1 MLKIYTDKK
10 RKLYIVDFRKIGG
23 KKKAFSD
30 KRLAEITAKQAW
42 KKHINA
48 EYVIHDNRVT
58 GEKAINEWKNN
69 INVRWENDEFG
80 DSEKGNKLRSAKILN
95 NQLICGK
102 KFKDWDLGE
111 FISANRV
118 PLVIEREI
126 LNGEIT
132 INHNNGKPS
141 TINTRQHYLV
151 HFKEFFVYCVS
162 AGYLKINPLE
172 SSTLKERKNK
182 KDKKIETLDHKN
194 MLKVLQNMDKKFQL
208 VMEFAIQTGIRQG
221 EQRALMWKHI
231 DFDERVV
238 HIEQGFQEK
247 VIGDVKTSAS
257 FRTIQLTDNMCKKLQ
272 LLKLKRGVPS
282 DIDFIFTI
290 KNNRP
295 IASKTFI
302 KNLYEAINKS
312 NLELFKWHD
321 LRHYF
326 ASSLFNKFG
335 KDFDTVTNLLGHT
348 DMGFTRDKYVHWFKD
363 KEKEKQIREN
373 ISSSIVSLPL

>member
-10 RKLYIVDFRKIGG
+10 RKLYIVDSRKIGG

-30 KRLAEITAKQAW
+30 KKLAKIAAEQLWKQ
-42 KKHINA
+42 HING
-48 EYVIHDNRVT
+48 EYIVTDNRVT
-58 GEKAINEWKNN
+58 GEKAINEWKKN
-69 INVRWENDEFG
+69 IIFRWENDEFG
-80 DSEKGNKLRSAKILN
+80 DSEKDNKLRSAKLLN

-102 KFKDWDLGE
+102 RFKDWDLGE
-111 FISANRV
+111 FISATRV

-126 LNGEIT
+126 VNGNIT

-141 TINTRQHYLV
+141 TINTRQHYIV
-151 HFKEFFVYCVS
+151 HFKEFFRYCVS
-162 AGYLKINPLE
+162 AGFMKINPLE
-172 SSTLKERKNK
+172 STSLKERKNK
-182 KDKKIETLDHKN
+182 KDKKVETLDPKN

-208 VMEFAIQTGIRQG
+208 VMEFAMQTGIRQG

-231 DFDERVV
+231 DFDNRVV

-247 VIGDVKTSAS
+247 VIGDVKTAAS
-257 FRTIQLTDNMCKKLQ
+257 FRTVQLTDQMCKKLQ
-272 LLKLKRGVPS
+272 LLKLKKGMPADNNFV
-282 DIDFIFTI
+282 FTI
-290 KNNRP
+290 KNNKP

-302 KNLYEAINKS
+302 ANLYKAIKKS
-312 NLELFKWHD
+312 NLEKFKWHD

-335 KDFDTVTNLLGHT
+335 KDFDTVTNMLGHT

-363 KEKEKQIREN
+363 EEKAEKIREAIATN
-373 ISSSIVSLPL
+373 IVSL